1 MILPR
6 TTVTGILKVREEEIK
21 VNGIRYHAG
30 NWDVRTPVARNI
42 FGWFWG
48 KINFETYSAIRA
60 TIFEKRSRSP
70 PILVINENDNGYIN
84 ILPKDINFVGYDVKK
99 KNWKYIPSHFD
110 LKAKTKNINL
120 DVSMEVSMSHYV
132 KKIITL
138 HYWQF
143 HVFCKGS
150 ISLNGKTEKVNETQI
165 AELLIFK

>member
-1 MILPR
+1 M
-6 TTVTGILKVREEEIK
+6 
-21 VNGIRYHAG
+21 
-30 NWDVRTPVARNI
+30 
-42 FGWFWG
+42 
-48 KINFETYSAIRA
+48 
-60 TIFEKRSRSP
+60 
-70 PILVINENDNGYIN
+70 INENDNGYIN
-84 ILPKDINFVGYDVKK
+84 ILPKDIKFVGYDVKK
-99 KNWKYIPSHFD
+99 KNWKYIPSHFV

-120 DVSMEVSMSHYV
+120 DVSMDVSMSHYV